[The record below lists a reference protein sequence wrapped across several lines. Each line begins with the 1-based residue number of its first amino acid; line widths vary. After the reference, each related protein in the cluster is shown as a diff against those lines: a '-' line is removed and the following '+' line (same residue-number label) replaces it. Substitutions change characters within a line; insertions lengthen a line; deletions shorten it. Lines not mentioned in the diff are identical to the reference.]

1 MNLTTRQVEPQRIPV
16 SVSQDVKFCRNPP
29 RERSKA

>member
-16 SVSQDVKFCRNPP
+16 SVSQDVKFCRKPP
-29 RERSKA
+29 ARTP